1 MSMRLNFKVTNTF
14 FRTSWS
20 ANNARDQEEN
30 TNAWTKTLCKRTL
43 SQLIQLAL
51 LLAIA

>member
-1 MSMRLNFKVTNTF
+1 MRSSFKVTNKF

-20 ANNARDQEEN
+20 ANNARYQEEN
-30 TNAWTKTLCKRTL
+30 VNAWTKTPCKRTL